1 MGDSVRSFV
10 FCNKTKKWYEVQKD
24 KDNGHYHMMLIN
36 TPPTQ
41 EEPSDE
47 GRPTVFIL
55 YDEMNGWSEFLTAE
69 ELETVP
75 VFLNGERITTNL

>member
-1 MGDSVRSFV
+1 MTDSVVSYVYER
-10 FCNKTKKWYEVQKD
+10 KTGLWYEVQKD
-24 KDNGHYHMMLIN
+24 EDTGHFRMMLIN

-47 GRPTVFIL
+47 GIPTVFIL